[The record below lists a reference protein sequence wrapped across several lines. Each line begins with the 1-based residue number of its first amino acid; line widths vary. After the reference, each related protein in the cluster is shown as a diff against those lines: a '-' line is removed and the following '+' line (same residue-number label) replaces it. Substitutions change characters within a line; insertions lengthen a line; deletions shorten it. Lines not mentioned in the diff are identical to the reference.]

1 MSRGM
6 ATPVQLVYSQSI
18 TAGATFNPLTV
29 WDYET
34 PDVDGEIE
42 VIEKATA
49 IGLIGDI
56 KSAGD
61 TVKQAANIQAGGTAG
76 STPSVLN
83 TTPTV
88 GRVGK
93 FKKLSVNYRNPTGGA
108 ITVDGVITF
117 VPRGGRRR

>member
-1 MSRGM
+1 MRG
-6 ATPVQLVYSQSI
+6 ANTPVQFAWSQSI
-18 TAGATFNPLTV
+18 AAGATFNPLTT

-42 VIEKATA
+42 VLDKATA
-49 IGLIGDI
+49 VGLVRAV

-61 TVKQAANIQAGGTAG
+61 TIRQEDNVQAGGTAG
-76 STPSVLN
+76 VTPSVLN
-83 TTPTV
+83 TTPIV

-93 FKKLSVNYRNPTGGA
+93 FKKLSIPYRNPTGGA